1 MKVGADRLLKEREK
15 QYNYGSY
22 RLLVVTDGEANNER
36 PNLVDDYTKDI
47 ISRGITLD
55 AIGVAM
61 QARHTLATKVH
72 SYRSAND
79 PASFTR
85 AVREVF
91 AEISTDK
98 SNVAGEDAFDLI
110 SGIPI
115 EVATGMLSALSKTGN
130 YPIGERPFQ
139 SGARQVR
146 YQQNSSTRNI
156 VNTQVQAQRPVRRSG
171 MPFLKIIMTVFI
183 VIIILAGIVKISSNS

>member
-1 MKVGADRLLKEREK
+1 M
-15 QYNYGSY
+15 
-22 RLLVVTDGEANNER
+22 TDGEANNEK

-61 QARHTLATKVH
+61 QARHTLATKVD

-91 AEISTDK
+91 AEISTEK

-110 SGIPI
+110 SGIPT